1 MGLAD
6 MRGMKTLSSYPLKA
20 LSRSGLAVVLL
31 LAAAVVRPALAA
43 FDPVQAIDSGA
54 KSCAGPIAAAEKLTK
69 MPDQLL
75 TSVALAESGHW
86 DSVHK
91 ANVAWPWTVTSGSD
105 GRYFSTKAEAIAWVK
120 TLRARG
126 VTNIDVGCMQIN
138 LHHHADAF
146 TSLDE
151 AFDPVTNVAYAAAF
165 LMQLFQDKRSW
176 PVAVGLYHSAT
187 PALHFAYR
195 QKVQTIWNEERSRVA
210 EEHRLAT
217 IAAYEQRRVEMEQR
231 RAQQLADMQAREEA
245 RRIAANT
252 PFVTAARN

>member
-1 MGLAD
+1 
-6 MRGMKTLSSYPLKA
+6 MKALVSFSLKA
-20 LSRSGLAVVLL
+20 LSRAGMVAVLL
-31 LAAAVVRPALAA
+31 LATAVFGPVLAA
-43 FDPVQAIDSGA
+43 FDPAQAIDSGA
-54 KSCAGPIAAAEKLTK
+54 KSCAGPIAAAERLTQ

-75 TSVALAESGHW
+75 TSVALAESGRW
-86 DSVHK
+86 DAVHK
-91 ANVAWPWTVTSGSD
+91 AKVAWPWTVTSGSD

-146 TSLDE
+146 VSLEE

-165 LMQLFQDKRSW
+165 LMDLFQQKRSW

-195 QKVQTIWNEERSRVA
+195 QKVQTIWNDERRRVA
-210 EEHRLAT
+210 EQRRQAT
-217 IAAYEQRRVEMEQR
+217 ITAYEQR
-231 RAQQLADMQAREEA
+231 RAQQVADAQRREAEARAREEA
-245 RRIAANT
+245 RRVAANT
-252 PFVTAARN
+252 PFVVTAARN